1 MASTHQKSLVVV
13 AEDILGRVSDLS
25 EQLSQRSWLPP
36 KGLGVGATSEL
47 WTTHDRAI
55 EASRSTIL
63 TLMQQ
68 LELLLEGPHEFL
80 HRYVSANWEY
90 GALYTLLEFDVLE
103 KLPLDGTAVTAD
115 LLAEQVGISSEK
127 LLRICRLVA
136 CVGILQE
143 KEEGSFAHTAIS
155 EMLVRDEGYKSFIRF
170 QLFETR
176 IASAN
181 LSDSLWRPNP
191 YWTGQSAF
199 KYAFG
204 MPMYDWHAKHP
215 EKGKRF
221 AQAMGSVSQGLD
233 PGNSMIIDW
242 LANQQKSNGKG
253 AKPLIV
259 EVAGKTGAFSCQ
271 LANIFPDL
279 SFEVQDSSPELLRR
293 GEQSVSPEIAAHVRF
308 HQADLFVKPSIQR
321 DDSEGG
327 RGPVIFLLRGVLW
340 NLADNDVVKL
350 LQNFALVM
358 KDRKGVSLLVN
369 DLVSPTWGTFEPNIE
384 RAYRRR
390 DVTLMTMHNVKQ
402 RTASE
407 WDTLIR
413 SADPDFK
420 VVYSERYSSH
430 SCRGMWC
437 IEFLA

>member
-1 MASTHQKSLVVV
+1 MAFTHQKSLVVA
-13 AEDILGRVSDLS
+13 AEDILAHISNLS

-36 KGLGVGATSEL
+36 NSLHVGATSEL
-47 WTTHDRAI
+47 WTTHDSAI
-55 EASRSTIL
+55 EASRSAIL
-63 TLMQQ
+63 SLMRH

-80 HRYVSANWEY
+80 HTYVSTNWEY

-103 KLPLDGTAVTAD
+103 KLPLDGAAVTAD
-115 LLAEQVGISSEK
+115 LLAEQVGISPEK

-136 CVGILQE
+136 TVGILQE
-143 KEEGSFAHTAIS
+143 IEEGSFAHTAIS
-155 EMLVRDEGYKSFIRF
+155 EMLVRDKGYKSFIRF

-181 LSDSLWRPNP
+181 LSDSLQRPNP

-199 KYAFG
+199 KHAFG
-204 MPMYDWHAKHP
+204 MPLYDWHAKHP

-242 LANQQKSNGKG
+242 FANQQDSNQKG
-253 AKPLIV
+253 PKPLIV

-271 LANIFPDL
+271 LATIFPDL
-279 SFEVQDSSPELLRR
+279 SFEVQDSSPELLRQ
-293 GEQSVSPEIAAHVRF
+293 GEHSVPPEIAARVRF
-308 HQADLFVKPSIQR
+308 READLFARPSIQR
-321 DDSEGG
+321 DHSEDR
-327 RGPVIFLLRGVLW
+327 RGPIVFLLRGVLW
-340 NLADNDVVKL
+340 NLAENDLITL

-358 KDRKGVSLLVN
+358 KDGEGISLLVS
-369 DLVSPTWGTFEPNIE
+369 DLVSPAWGTFEPNIE

-407 WDTLIR
+407 WNTLIR
-413 SADPDFK
+413 SADPDFS
-420 VVYSERYSSH
+420 VRLPAPSCSISVH
-430 SCRGMWC
+430 S
-437 IEFLA
+437 ITTF